1 MGGHLGTM
9 AGLIGTKYLPSFKN
23 TILFWE
29 DTETST
35 PETDRLL
42 YQLKMVGIFDQ
53 IRGMILGRT
62 NPNEYV
68 VHSKDLDL
76 HKVTIEATE
85 EYDFPII
92 ADMDFGHTDPMF
104 TIPNGV
110 ETRINTAEM
119 EFSLIGSAVC

>member
-53 IRGMILGRT
+53 IRGMIVGRT

-76 HKVTIEATE
+76 HKVIMEATE

-104 TIPNGV
+104 TIPYGV
-110 ETRINTAEM
+110 EARINTAEM